1 MEDVVSI
8 IVPVYNIS
16 TYIRQCIDSVI
27 NQTYQDWELILID
40 DGSLDDCSTI
50 CDDYAAKDIRIKVIH
65 QENAGS
71 SAARNT
77 GIKASSGKWIMFLDG
92 DDWIESNTLE
102 NCIEAARQ
110 FNADFIKF
118 GLYYQYDESFKRIK
132 LHPFYEEKDLFLKD
146 LIARKI
152 SLSIWAGLYRRSLFD
167 NLTPI
172 FPEGL
177 NFGEDYSVITRLL
190 YYSEKFYVLN
200 KALYNY
206 RIRANGYVKSAKWN
220 NAQQLIGCEEI
231 VYDFFIGKNNGL
243 YNKALFQGRANVK
256 AYCYSLILNDYTKN
270 KIHYNKI
277 KSLYAKTISLENAS
291 RDTRLLFFIMHN
303 SFTLSIFRFLWSLRK
318 LSSNIL
324 KARLKII

>member
-8 IVPVYNIS
+8 IVPIYNIS

-92 DDWIESNTLE
+92 DDWIETNTLE
-102 NCIEAARQ
+102 NCIGAARQ
-110 FNADFIKF
+110 FDADFVKF
-118 GLYYQYDESFKRIK
+118 GLYYQYNESFKRMNLYPSYK
-132 LHPFYEEKDLFLKD
+132 EKEQFLID
-146 LIARKI
+146 LIARNI
-152 SLSIWAGLYRRSLFD
+152 PLSIWAGLYSRSLFEK
-167 NLTPI
+167 LTPI

-200 KALYNY
+200 EALYNY
-206 RIRANGYVKSAKWN
+206 RIRANGYVKSAKWS

-231 VYDFFIGKNNGL
+231 VYVFFNERNNGV
-243 YNKALFQGRANVK
+243 YNKALFQGRAAIK
-256 AYCYSLILNDYTKN
+256 AYCYSLILNDYKKN
-270 KIHYNKI
+270 KIHYREI
-277 KSLYAKTISLENAS
+277 KSLYAKTTSLENAKI
-291 RDTRLLFFIMHN
+291 DTRLLFFIMHN
-303 SFTLSIFRFLWSLRK
+303 SFTMSMFRYLWSLRNF
-318 LSSNIL
+318 SSNIL
-324 KARLKII
+324 KAILKII